1 MMKPSIQPA
10 LSLLSIGAVSGVI
23 SAIATAAPPV
33 LAQVD
38 AVFDGTMGPAGRL
51 NGGVVLPSQGTTNG
65 TNLFHSF
72 SRFNVF
78 NGATVTFNSG
88 GANNIVTRVTG
99 NTSSIIDGTLSADA
113 NFFFINP
120 SGIIFQDEAQ
130 LDINGSFVAT
140 TTDGVYGGNRVNQQ
154 FNARTGNLLTFNGDP
169 SGFLA
174 SQATPGDIQVNGSS
188 LSVNPGENLM
198 LLGGNVTLNSATL
211 TAPGGF
217 IEIGSS
223 AGNTPISLAP
233 NASFDN
239 AFTFGFE
246 DNTNRLN
253 VSVGNNSLLNVA
265 MTNDAVATGI
275 TSGGS
280 LRITAENITVNRS
293 TICGGIGTTADGA
306 CGVPE
311 AVNANEAGNLVLA
324 ATGTVAIS
332 GESLITNRIA
342 ENSSGTSETILE
354 AIEDPVSARF
364 FGSIVIGGDSI
375 QISNSTTSTSTFG
388 NGNAGA
394 IFLLA
399 DGNIQVD
406 NSGIFS
412 QVVAGAQGNSGII
425 LAISDSAT
433 FNRSSI
439 ISSTAGSNSGSA
451 AGGIG
456 IQTTGALTF
465 SDDSL
470 IFSNIESG
478 AANGIGGAVVIEAG
492 SLKLLSGSQVQTLVR
507 EAADGLPAA
516 RGNAGR
522 IEINVEGA
530 TAISGN
536 SRVNGL
542 PSGIFSIVGEGAEGN
557 GGVIELSSGS
567 LAISGGRIGTDIFGI
582 GNAGVVLIAV
592 DGTTELKNGGI
603 ISSVVGSGGVTSA
616 PTGSSF
622 SGDEIGVVEE
632 AGIEEAIGAIFI
644 STGALSLSNE
654 SAISTSTF
662 GQGDAGG
669 ILIFSEGTVFL
680 TSGSAIASA
689 VDQGLQQ
696 SSGIILIIAN
706 DIGVV
711 GGSIISV
718 ENQGLGE
725 AGNLFLLANE
735 LLVVETADSINSLFP
750 SQLSATTEDGSQA
763 NISIFAPLLVLAGG
777 SEITTD
783 AGVGDGGNIT
793 ILSSFVYGTP
803 FADNNIVARAIQG
816 RGGNITIQGALGIE
830 FTLLRDIDERIRD
843 FGTSNDITAASE
855 FGINGSV
862 TLNALQID
870 PVRESEDL
878 PQDVVDVSRLVAQ
891 GCAAGSIPD
900 VSNIGELFIRGR
912 GGLPQNPEQVL
923 GSGIT
928 ATDLVTLDSAVGA
941 SSDAEDAED
950 AELIAEPPATE
961 SAADAVVETNDTDNT
976 NAVTSAIAIHR
987 NPGMQ
992 AITTPVI
999 EAQGFQLDKDGTVQ
1013 LVSQAADTMPAQP
1026 VFRTLTCRDIN

>member
-1 MMKPSIQPA
+1 MMKHFLRPA
-10 LSLLSIGAVSGVI
+10 FALFSIGAVG
-23 SAIATAAPPV
+23 AIATTAPPA

-38 AVFDGTMGPAGRL
+38 AVFDGTMGPAERL

-78 NGATVTFNSG
+78 NGATVTFDSG
-88 GANNIVTRVTG
+88 GASNIVTRVTG
-99 NTSSIIDGTLSADA
+99 NTPSTIDGTLSADA

-154 FNARTGNLLTFNGDP
+154 FNAHTGNLLTFNGDP

-233 NASFDN
+233 NVSFDN

-253 VSVGNNSLLNVA
+253 VSVSNNSLLNVA
-265 MTNDAVATGI
+265 ITNDAVATGI

-280 LRITAENITVNRS
+280 LRITAENITINRS

-324 ATGTVAIS
+324 ATGTVAIT

-388 NGNAGA
+388 DGNAGA

-399 DGNIQVD
+399 DGDIQVG

-433 FNRSSI
+433 FNRSSV

-478 AANGIGGAVVIEAG
+478 AENGVGGAVVIEAG
-492 SLKLLSGSQVQTLVR
+492 SLKLLGGSQIQTLVR

-516 RGNAGR
+516 RGNAGS

-530 TAISGN
+530 TTIAGN
-536 SRVNGL
+536 SRIDSL
-542 PSGIFSIVGEGAEGN
+542 PSGIFSTVGEGAEGN
-557 GGVIELSSGS
+557 GGVIEINSGS
-567 LAISGGRIGTDIFGI
+567 LSISGGRIGTDIFGI
-582 GNAGVVLIAV
+582 GNAGVVLITV
-592 DGTTELKNGGI
+592 DGLTELKNGGI
-603 ISSVVGSGGVTSA
+603 ISSIVGVNGTTNA
-616 PTGSSF
+616 PTGSNF
-622 SGDEIGVVEE
+622 SGEEIGVVEE
-632 AGIEEAIGAIFI
+632 AGIDETIGAIFI
-644 STGALSLSNE
+644 ITGDLSLSE
-654 SAISTSTF
+654 SSAISTRTF

-669 ILIFSEGTVFL
+669 VLIVSPGNVVL
-680 TSGSAIASA
+680 DSASVIDSA
-689 VDQGLQQ
+689 VAPGLQQ
-696 SSGIILIIAN
+696 TSGIVLVIAN
-706 DIGVV
+706 NIGVL
-711 GGSIISV
+711 GGSTISV

-725 AGNLFLLANE
+725 AGNLFLISTE
-735 LLVVETADSINSLFP
+735 LLVVETADDINSLFP

-763 NISIFAPLLVLAGG
+763 NIGIFAPLLILAGG
-777 SEITTD
+777 SRITTD
-783 AGVGDGGNIT
+783 AGIGDGGNIT

-803 FADNNIVARAIQG
+803 FADNNIVAQAVQG
-816 RGGNITIQGALGIE
+816 RGGNIDIKGAIGID
-830 FTLLRDIDERIRD
+830 FTLLRDIDQRLQD
-843 FGTSNDITAASE
+843 FVISNDITAASE
-855 FGINGSV
+855 FGIDGSV
-862 TLNALQID
+862 TLNALQLD

-891 GCAAGSIPD
+891 GCAAGNIPD
-900 VSNIGELFIRGR
+900 VNNIGELFITGR
-912 GGLPQNPEQVL
+912 GGLPQNPDQVV
-923 GSGIT
+923 GSGT
-928 ATDLVTLDSAVGA
+928 TLTDLVTIDAQVGA
-941 SSDAEDAED
+941 ASDGRGIHASAEEPVTDAADSDA
-950 AELIAEPPATE
+950 TE
-961 SAADAVVETNDTDNT
+961 QLE
-976 NAVTSAIAIHR
+976 AIADETTLDR
-987 NPGMQ
+987 NVGMQ
-992 AITTPVI
+992 AIATPVI
-999 EAQGFQLDKDGTVQ
+999 EAQGFQVDADGTVQ
-1013 LVSQAADTMPAQP
+1013 LVAQAGGTMPAQP
-1026 VFRTLTCRDIN
+1026 VFRPLTCGDG